1 MPNYCQNWHANG
13 MKIENYDQ
21 KSAIVV
27 TSSAGGQKISTRPKI
42 LTLGPK
48 YLSGEKIKIEW
59 KVYSYEE

>member
-1 MPNYCQNWHANG
+1 